1 MSCIPYDLY
10 HCSLR
15 PSLPIVQ
22 RDLKVGKVREK
33 VLRFGGWGPA
43 EYIPKVN
50 IYDNKNLNQKEPPE
64 TSKSKAVWESEIIT
78 DQQTDQLTGVRAKD
92 ASTSKTVCWKRRA
105 VGVGCDGGIENQI

>member
-1 MSCIPYDLY
+1 MSYIPYDSY

-22 RDLKVGKVREK
+22 RDLKFGKVREK
-33 VLRFGGWGPA
+33 RDGGQQSTFQRSTFMT
-43 EYIPKVN
+43 
-50 IYDNKNLNQKEPPE
+50 KNLNQKEPPE